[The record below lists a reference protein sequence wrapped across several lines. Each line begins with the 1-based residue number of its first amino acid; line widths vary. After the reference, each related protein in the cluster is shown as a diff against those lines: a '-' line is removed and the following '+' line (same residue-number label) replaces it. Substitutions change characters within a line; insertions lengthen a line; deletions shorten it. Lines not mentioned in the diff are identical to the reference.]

1 MPPKA
6 SFVLD
11 TSAFLALREN
21 ESGANRVE
29 ALLSQA
35 KKNQSRLLA
44 SFMTRM
50 EILYIVWRE
59 EGEEPA
65 RHALRLIDSF
75 AVQWIACDTE
85 ILESAARLKARG
97 NLSVADS
104 WIAATAICYGATLLH
119 KDPEFEPLQE
129 IIQEILK

>member
-11 TSAFLALREN
+11 TSAFLALRGDEA
-21 ESGANRVE
+21 GANRVA

-35 KKNQSRLLA
+35 KKNQCRLLA

-50 EILYIVWRE
+50 EVLYIVWRA

-65 RHALRLIDSF
+65 RHALRLIDSLT
-75 AVQWIACDTE
+75 VQWTACDND

-104 WIAATAICYGATLLH
+104 WIAATAIVHGATLLH
-119 KDPEFEPLQE
+119 KDPEFEAFQE
-129 IIQEILK
+129 IKQEVLK